1 MSRSR
6 TLALIGAAA
15 LLLVSA
21 APAIAQDDTT
31 TDSTMDMDG
40 LTVEVGGIEYAYT
53 GLPTSVPVGTT
64 LTFTNDGVEVH
75 ELVVNRLADGVTE
88 SFEELMALNESGV
101 DLAAEGY
108 IDTEFGERMLL
119 AASGQTAE
127 GAITLDQE
135 GRYVALCFIPSGLE
149 SAKLE
154 ELGVDISTLG
164 PDTDPATLSPEA
176 QAFIGE
182 VMGNPPHMALGMIQ
196 EFTVTAEGTEVGPL
210 PEPAADEMAPDE
222 GAAPDDAEAASE

>member
-6 TLALIGAAA
+6 TVALVGAAA

-21 APAIAQDDTT
+21 APVVAQDEAT
-31 TDSTMDMDG
+31 TDGATDMEG
-40 LTVEVGGIEYAYT
+40 PTVEVAGVEYAFA
-53 GLPTSVPVGTT
+53 GLPTSVPLGTT
-64 LTFTNDGVEVH
+64 LTFTNDGAEVH
-75 ELVVNRLADGVTE
+75 EMVINRLADGVTE

-108 IDTEFGERMLL
+108 IDTEFGDRMLL

-135 GRYVALCFIPSGLE
+135 GRYVALCFIPTGLVT
-149 SAKLE
+149 AKLE

-164 PDTDPATLSPEA
+164 PDTDPSTLSSEA

-182 VMGNPPHMALGMIQ
+182 VMGNPPHMAQGMIQ
-196 EFTVTAEGTEVGPL
+196 EFTVTAAGTEVGPL
-210 PEPAADEMAPDE
+210 PEAAADE
-222 GAAPDDAEAASE
+222 AAPEDEEAASE